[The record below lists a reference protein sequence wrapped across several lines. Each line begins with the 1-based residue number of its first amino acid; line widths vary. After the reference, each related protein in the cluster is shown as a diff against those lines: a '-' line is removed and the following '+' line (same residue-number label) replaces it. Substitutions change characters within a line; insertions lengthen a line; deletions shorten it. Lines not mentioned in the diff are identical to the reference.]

1 MSDELD
7 SPVSLLQ
14 AYTAGLN
21 GYIDDPRERGIFS
34 ESQTRPVYSEPNTAN
49 SGENQYAA
57 LWQYAVALDRLSYT
71 EVQTEPDC
79 TSHASRNARDT
90 SRAVQ
95 ICLQRKP
102 ESFGIR
108 GATEPTYGARGHRG
122 GGMSPARAA
131 MFENQTGFLI
141 RKKYDAVDLSK
152 YNGAIGDRWGGSG
165 VPEAVQKLC
174 NENKVGIIRQI
185 RSIRDARDALFNG
198 YALMTGQH
206 AAWDAKPN
214 KDHYH
219 PRVSPGWNH
228 AMCTVGMDSTRK
240 FWPFNVFFIANSWGA
255 WNQLPKE
262 WPDYLPKP
270 IPGLI
275 VCREEDYAVCID
287 AEDAYAYGSVDGF
300 PPQKLPDMG
309 AIGLLNV

>member
-7 SPVSLLQ
+7 SPYALLQ
-14 AYTAGLN
+14 AYTKGLT
-21 GYIDDPRERGIFS
+21 GYIDSPRERGIFS
-34 ESQTRPVYSEPNTAN
+34 ESQTQSVYAEPNTAN
-49 SGENQYAA
+49 SGEGQCAA

-90 SRAVQ
+90 SRAVE
-95 ICLQRKP
+95 ICVRMEP
-102 ESFGIR
+102 EAFVVR
-108 GATEPTYGARGHRG
+108 GATEPTYGARGHG
-122 GGMSPARAA
+122 GPGMSPARAA
-131 MFENQTGFLI
+131 NWENETGFLI

-152 YNGAIGDRWGGSG
+152 YNGAIGDRWGRGG
-165 VPEAVQKLC
+165 VPEAVRALC
-174 NENKVGIIRQI
+174 RENKVGIIRQI

-206 AAWDAKPN
+206 AAWSETPT

-219 PRVSPGWNH
+219 ARVSPGWNH
-228 AMCTVGMDSTRK
+228 AMCTVGMDFTRK
-240 FWPFNVFFIANSWGA
+240 FWPFNVFFVANSWGP
-255 WNQLPKE
+255 WNAQPKE

-270 IPGLI
+270 VPGLI

-300 PPQKLPDMG
+300 PPQKLPNLG
-309 AIGLLNV
+309 SIGLLSA